1 MVTYVRS
8 GWVETGSLVGLSGAC
23 FLLSDLLGNHCQ
35 DFYYWNEHGRKTEEK
50 KKIALIGTGKVMLG
64 SQIMPQD

>member
-8 GWVETGSLVGLSGAC
+8 GWVETGNLVGLLGAC
-23 FLLSDLLGNHCQ
+23 FLSLDLLENHCQ
-35 DFYYWNEHGRKTEEK
+35 DCYYWDEHGRKAEEK